1 MEWSG
6 EDCGGRAWLGLNA
19 GRALRLGCQGVWER
33 CESVCT
39 AGSSAVPRLRSVCM
53 AVPRGGP
60 HIGGDDGIPG
70 ARGALTSWEGCE
82 RVWFE

>member
-1 MEWSG
+1 MRGARG
-6 EDCGGRAWLGLNA
+6 EGVDRAPWWTEPF
-19 GRALRLGCQGVWER
+19 RLVCQGVWER

>member
-1 MEWSG
+1 
-6 EDCGGRAWLGLNA
+6 
-19 GRALRLGCQGVWER
+19 
-33 CESVCT
+33 
-39 AGSSAVPRLRSVCM
+39 M